1 MKTKVFIFFALV
13 FAAVSCNY
21 EESHPVGKTP
31 AADQNQPVAYNE
43 AYAAMQQLI
52 GQGYGY
58 DIMNVEKLIAGK
70 EGYWQL
76 DAVLGY
82 DSDFKNVM
90 SVYRDF
96 DAAAG
101 QDYEE
106 PIFAFGG
113 QNIIFCYDISP
124 DDGRIAEQAGTWSF
138 DPRTLKLA
146 VSVPGFSGNETVE
159 SEFTL
164 LSLSEEAIVLEWT
177 ADGGEAMR
185 ASLRPASLNCMK
197 VKGINIAVDKFMT
210 ECSGFSSEDMERGL
224 PGGWVMDSYL
234 VYDENWQKV
243 VKPYMVMGESYAEGT
258 SYFSY
263 AFADD
268 GTGMVY
274 LKHNDPSESPE
285 AFGFDWS
292 YDSEKNELI
301 LSGEQFNVNYAVSGY
316 CGEYVVLDNV
326 SMDENIRLIFRR
338 KTE

>member
-1 MKTKVFIFFALV
+1 M
-13 FAAVSCNY
+13 
-21 EESHPVGKTP
+21 
-31 AADQNQPVAYNE
+31 
-43 AYAAMQQLI
+43 
-52 GQGYGY
+52 
-58 DIMNVEKLIAGK
+58 
-70 EGYWQL
+70 
-76 DAVLGY
+76 
-82 DSDFKNVM
+82 
-90 SVYRDF
+90 
-96 DAAAG
+96 
-101 QDYEE
+101 
-106 PIFAFGG
+106 
-113 QNIIFCYDISP
+113 FCYDISP
-124 DDGRIAEQAGTWSF
+124 DDGRIVEQTGIWSF

-146 VSVPGFSGNETVE
+146 VSVPGFSGNEAVE

-210 ECSGFSSEDMERGL
+210 ECGGFSSEDMERGL

-292 YDSEKNELI
+292 YDSEKNELV

-326 SMDENIRLIFRR
+326 SMAENIRLIFRR